1 MRQLININYEISEI
15 TDNIYPILEFSS
27 DYNAIKNI
35 TKFNMNTYPN
45 NLLDEYQIQTINVPS
60 VYLYTGNFTGRLTP
74 YQIEG
79 KDIYDLYLLP
89 YGLTQCFEI
98 EYIPRTILTN
108 GETKDFNFVKS
119 SNSNHRL
126 LYDTTDYELPIDY
139 RSEKSDSISELR
151 DDITNKI
158 EQSLALI
165 KPIDTNQLRE
175 IINTHY
181 QKR

>member
-1 MRQLININYEISEI
+1 MNIKSKLSMCPVCIS
-15 TDNIYPILEFSS
+15 
-27 DYNAIKNI
+27 
-35 TKFNMNTYPN
+35 
-45 NLLDEYQIQTINVPS
+45 IQET
-60 VYLYTGNFTGRLTP
+60 LQGALHLTRLK
-74 YQIEG
+74 ER
-79 KDIYDLYLLP
+79 IYDLYLLP